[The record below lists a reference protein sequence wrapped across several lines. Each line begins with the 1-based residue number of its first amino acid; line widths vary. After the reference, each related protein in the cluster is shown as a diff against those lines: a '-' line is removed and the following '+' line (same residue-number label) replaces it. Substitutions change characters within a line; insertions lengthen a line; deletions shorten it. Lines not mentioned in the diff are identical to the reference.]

1 MKDDKS
7 ESNSTTSTK
16 TFKENCIQTLCNI
29 TLITTLVDRLS
40 NAGCL
45 EDFVKLVKQFSDG
58 TVSAMN
64 IAFLLCQDVARF
76 HSCVTSTVMHFRKET
91 KHFWEVVYRICK
103 GKDLRLSSGSKNRG
117 SVQNKSACSG
127 NYCLKDSSVNFV
139 VPDEKSL
146 VKNCCNLSK
155 LILPGIID
163 SAIKLLDKSKKYVLS
178 IDGKK

>member
-1 MKDDKS
+1 MTKVIK
-7 ESNSTTSTK
+7 NTTG
-16 TFKENCIQTLCNI
+16 TFKDNCIETLCNI
-29 TLITTLVDRLS
+29 TLISTLVDRLS

-45 EDFVKLVKQFSDG
+45 EDFVKLVKQLSNG

-64 IAFLLCQDVARF
+64 IAFLLCLDVARF

-91 KHFWEVVYRICK
+91 KQFWEAVYRICK
-103 GKDLRLSSGSKNRG
+103 GKGLRLFSRSKNRG
-117 SVQNKSACSG
+117 GVQNKSAYGG
-127 NYCLKDSSVNFV
+127 NYCPKDSSVNFV

-155 LILPGIID
+155 VILPGIMD
-163 SAIKLLDKSKKYVLS
+163 SAIKLLDKSKKYFLN